1 VQHRRLPH
9 PIRQPYLEDITDT
22 GLKGG
27 PWHGSIENE
36 AAAGVTLLEFP
47 LGFTNLQVDWNHGAS
62 GIGLRGFVGSRVCG
76 TPTPVRLVHGRVRFT
91 VFAVRIASHRHL
103 PVHMDDRRHG
113 ERFFAIRARR
123 SSAATKITL
132 HAREQ

>member
-1 VQHRRLPH
+1 MPDRDFDVLP
-9 PIRQPYLEDITDT
+9 E
-22 GLKGG
+22 
-27 PWHGSIENE
+27 S
-36 AAAGVTLLEFP
+36 A
-47 LGFTNLQVDWNHGAS
+47 
-62 GIGLRGFVGSRVCG
+62 
-76 TPTPVRLVHGRVRFT
+76 PVRLVHGGVRFT
-91 VFAVRIASHRHL
+91 FAVRIVSQCHL